1 MKSQDLPEGCV
12 AHILSYICT
21 PEDIVRLSL
30 VSKAFYSAADYDTV
44 WDRFIPSDFSS
55 TISPLSSSNSKKDLY
70 FTLSDRPTIIDQGR
84 KVRTLF
90 LLACSDVFYGIP
102 EMKCVVY
109 VASLKF
115 LQSFQLEKRT
125 AKKCYMLSARDISIT
140 WAPTQ
145 GEASQYWEWKS
156 LPESR
161 FQEVARLYA
170 VCWFNIT
177 GQIKTRV
184 LSPNTQYA
192 AFLVFQMIDASGFH
206 HHPAMLS
213 VSNVGGSRTSKYVC
227 LDPNL
232 EDNDLD
238 DRFRGLQRPNVRKDK
253 WLEIEMGEFFN
264 SGLEED
270 EIYMNV
276 RETSD
281 MWKHG
286 FILEGIEVRP
296 KHV

>member
-140 WAPTQ
+140 W
-145 GEASQYWEWKS
+145 GENFIQS
-156 LPESR
+156 L
-161 FQEVARLYA
+161 
-170 VCWFNIT
+170 
-177 GQIKTRV
+177 
-184 LSPNTQYA
+184 NTFYI
-192 AFLVFQMIDASGFH
+192 FSYNFYFV
-206 HHPAMLS
+206 
-213 VSNVGGSRTSKYVC
+213 
-227 LDPNL
+227 
-232 EDNDLD
+232 
-238 DRFRGLQRPNVRKDK
+238 
-253 WLEIEMGEFFN
+253 
-264 SGLEED
+264 
-270 EIYMNV
+270 
-276 RETSD
+276 
-281 MWKHG
+281 
-286 FILEGIEVRP
+286 
-296 KHV
+296 